1 MSTRFVLA
9 TLAGNALLLAVVVI
23 AVALASGGGGGGGGE
38 SGGRSATAGVPLP
51 TVDRFDERRAFA
63 LLREQVER
71 YGPRPAGSKASR
83 RLGERL
89 RALLPNGR
97 FEPVPGGLRN
107 VVGTLPGT
115 RPAVVIGAHYD
126 TEALPRDFVGAND
139 GAAGTAAVVELARA
153 LRRRPPGGPQLR
165 FVLFD
170 GEEERAGTDFFVTGT
185 RGSRAYVR
193 RHDGEVRE
201 LVLLDYV
208 ANRGVRFPREAGS
221 DPTLWARMRAAARRA
236 GVASAFP
243 AATRGEISD
252 DHTAFTRAGVPAVDL
267 IDFSYRWRDTARDT
281 VDKTSPASLD
291 VAGEAVAELLWRVPR

>member
-9 TLAGNALLLAVVVI
+9 ILAGNALLLAVVVI
-23 AVALASGGGGGGGGE
+23 AVALASGGGGDSGGGN
-38 SGGRSATAGVPLP
+38 ATAGVPRP

-63 LLREQVER
+63 LLGEQVER

-89 RALLPNGR
+89 RALLPSGR

-107 VVGTLPGT
+107 VVGVLPGT
-115 RPAVVIGAHYD
+115 RPSVVVGAHYD

-139 GAAGTAAVVELARA
+139 GAAGTAAVVGLARSLA
-153 LRRRPPGGPQLR
+153 KRPRGGPELR

-185 RGSRAYVR
+185 RGSRAYAR
-193 RHDGEVRE
+193 RHARGTRE

-208 ANRGVRFPREAGS
+208 AGRGVRFPHEAGS
-221 DPTLWARMRAAARRA
+221 DPALWARLRAAARRA

-243 AATRGEISD
+243 AATRGEITD

-291 VAGEAVAELLWRVPR
+291 VAGEAVAELLWRVRG

>member
-1 MSTRFVLA
+1 MSPRLVLA
-9 TLAGNALLLAVVVI
+9 VLAGNALLLAGVVI
-23 AVALASGGGGGGGGE
+23 AVALASGGGGDA
-38 SGGRSATAGVPLP
+38 SDAGRVTAGVPRP

-63 LLREQVER
+63 LLREQVDR
-71 YGPRPAGSKASR
+71 YGHRPAGSGASR

-89 RALLPNGR
+89 RGLLPNGR

-107 VVGTLPGT
+107 VVGVLPGT

-126 TEALPRDFVGAND
+126 TEALPLDFVGAND

-153 LRRRPPGGPQLR
+153 LAGRPRGGPELR

-185 RGSRAYVR
+185 RGSRAYAR
-193 RHDGEVRE
+193 RHAREVRE

-221 DPTLWARMRAAARRA
+221 TPALWARLRAAARRV
-236 GVASAFP
+236 GGASAFP
-243 AATRGEISD
+243 PATRGEIFD
-252 DHTAFTRAGVPAVDL
+252 DHSAFTRAGVPAVDL

-281 VDKTSPASLD
+281 VDKTSAASLD
-291 VAGEAVAELLWRVPR
+291 VAGEAVAELLWRERG